1 MTRLTMAVLAL
12 AASSVLTDA
21 QQALAQTPAASIEQR
36 QAAMKM
42 NGASMKAIVPVARGD
57 AAWNPSAVIPAL
69 ERLVETA
76 ATTPAMFPRGTGP
89 EAGVKTAALRAVW
102 ERWAEFEAASKA
114 QGDAARAMLDAARAN
129 DEARF
134 KGGFAALG
142 RSCGGCHEPFR
153 AKQ

>member
-1 MTRLTMAVLAL
+1 
-12 AASSVLTDA
+12 
-21 QQALAQTPAASIEQR
+21 
-36 QAAMKM
+36 MKM
-42 NGASMKAIVPVARGD
+42 SGASMKAIVPVARGD

-69 ERLVETA
+69 EKLVETA
-76 ATTPAMFPRGTGP
+76 ANTPAMFPRGSGP
-89 EAGVKTAALRAVW
+89 ESGVKTAALGAVW

-134 KGGFAALG
+134 KSGFAALG

>member
-1 MTRLTMAVLAL
+1 MTRLTMALLAL
-12 AASSVLTDA
+12 AATSVLTDA
-21 QQALAQTPAASIEQR
+21 RLALAQTPAASIEQR

-42 NGASMKAIVPVARGD
+42 SGASMKAIVPVARGD

-69 ERLVETA
+69 EKLVETA
-76 ATTPAMFPRGTGP
+76 ANTPAMFPRGSGP
-89 EAGVKTAALRAVW
+89 ESGVKTAALGAVW
-102 ERWAEFEAASKA
+102 ERWAEFEVASKA

-134 KGGFAALG
+134 KSGFAALG